1 VKHEDKTT
9 AALEAE
15 IAILERK
22 KLITEEQIAIR
33 RRELAAN
40 NHRLIIA
47 QGRIY
52 VGAKIL
58 AIHRRASHQGK
69 SSQKD

>member
-22 KLITEEQIAIR
+22 KLITEEQIALR
-33 RRELAAN
+33 RRELA
-40 NHRLIIA
+40 
-47 QGRIY
+47 
-52 VGAKIL
+52 
-58 AIHRRASHQGK
+58 RR
-69 SSQKD
+69 SSLRGGGEPGFGDGV

>member
-22 KLITEEQIAIR
+22 KIITEEQIAIR
-33 RRELAAN
+33 RRVLA
-40 NHRLIIA
+40 L
-47 QGRIY
+47 
-52 VGAKIL
+52 
-58 AIHRRASHQGK
+58 RREHESRG
-69 SSQKD
+69 D

>member
-9 AALEAE
+9 AALRAE

-33 RRELAAN
+33 RAELA
-40 NHRLIIA
+40 
-47 QGRIY
+47 
-52 VGAKIL
+52 
-58 AIHRRASHQGK
+58 RREREGLP
-69 SSQKD
+69 

>member
-22 KLITEEQIAIR
+22 KIITEEQIAIR
-33 RRELAAN
+33 QRVLALRRERDA
-40 NHRLIIA
+40 REP
-47 QGRIY
+47 
-52 VGAKIL
+52 
-58 AIHRRASHQGK
+58 
-69 SSQKD
+69 